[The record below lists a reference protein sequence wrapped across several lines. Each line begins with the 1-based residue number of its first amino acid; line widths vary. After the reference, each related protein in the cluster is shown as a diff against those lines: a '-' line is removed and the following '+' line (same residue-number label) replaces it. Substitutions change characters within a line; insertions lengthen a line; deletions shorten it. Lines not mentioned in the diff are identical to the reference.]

1 MKTLLPI
8 LALLSA
14 AALAQTPAR
23 DPAFLP
29 VHETPGLPRVL
40 LIGDSISIG
49 YTPAVRDLLK
59 GEAIVH
65 RIGENGGPTSNG
77 AARLDAWLG
86 TFEWDVIHFN
96 FGLHDLKITQHGRRQ
111 VEPAEYEKN
120 LRAIVARLKQT
131 GAKLIFATT
140 TPVPEG
146 KVSPPRIPAD
156 VSLYNAAAVAVMK
169 ETGIEVDDLY
179 EFALPRLKEIQR
191 PVNVHY
197 TEAGYAALAAR
208 VAASCRQALPR

>member
-1 MKTLLPI
+1 MKTILPA
-8 LALLSA
+8 LAVFSA
-14 AALAQTPAR
+14 IALAQPPAR

-40 LIGDSISIG
+40 LMGDSISIG
-49 YTPAVRDLLK
+49 YTPAVRELLK
-59 GEAIVH
+59 GKANVH

-77 AARLDAWLG
+77 VAKIDAWLG
-86 TFEWDVIHFN
+86 TFQWDVIHFN
-96 FGLHDLKITQHGRRQ
+96 FGLHDLKIMDNGRHQ
-111 VEPAEYEKN
+111 VEPTEYEKN
-120 LRAIVARLKQT
+120 LRSIVARLKQT

-146 KVSPPRIPAD
+146 KVNPPRNPAD
-156 VSLYNAAAVAVMK
+156 VRAYNAVALTVMK
-169 ETGIEVDDLY
+169 DTGVAVDDLY

-197 TEAGYAALAAR
+197 TSDGYAALAQR
-208 VAASCRQALPR
+208 VAASIEAALK

>member
-1 MKTLLPI
+1 MKTILPA
-8 LALLSA
+8 LAVFSA
-14 AALAQTPAR
+14 IALAQPPAR

-29 VHETPGLPRVL
+29 VHEMPGLPRVL

-49 YTPAVRDLLK
+49 YTPAVRELLK
-59 GEAIVH
+59 GKANVH

-77 AARLDAWLG
+77 VAKIDAWLG
-86 TFEWDVIHFN
+86 TFEWDVVHFN
-96 FGLHDLKITQHGRRQ
+96 FGLHDLKLMDNGRHQ

-120 LRAIVARLKQT
+120 LRALVARLKQT

-146 KVSPPRIPAD
+146 KVSPPRNPAD
-156 VSLYNAAAVAVMK
+156 VAAYNAVALTVMK
-169 ETGIEVDDLY
+169 DTGVAVDDLY

-197 TEAGYAALAAR
+197 TSEGYAALAQR
-208 VAASCRQALPR
+208 VAASIEAALK